1 MNRRPTFYNWTY
13 SQDSGGGPSQQISEQ
28 WEQWAEVKDTSGSTY
43 TAQGT
48 ELIRSDYRVKVRYHP
63 RFTATTW
70 MIYEG
75 QYCKLVDSSVQN
87 EGKKRFLILQYSK
100 TETFV
105 DLS

>member
-13 SQDSGGGPSQQISEQ
+13 TQDNGGGTAQEVTEQ
-28 WEQWAEVKDTSGSTY
+28 WDQWAEVKDTSGGTSQ
-43 TAQGT
+43 AQGT
-48 ELIRSDYRVKVRYHP
+48 ELVRSDYRVKVRFHP
-63 RFTATTW
+63 RFTPNTG

-75 QYCKLVDSSVQN
+75 QYCKQTDMAVQN